1 MSYANFIP
9 AVWEAGINRDL
20 ERKCVFVEDCHRK
33 YEGSVSRMGESVTIT
48 GIGRPTIRTLSR
60 SDQYGSIESPETVES
75 TAIVMPINQIAY
87 YNYEIGDIDKA
98 QAMDGVVDALQ
109 EETTEGLANHVDKY
123 VASLALDDD
132 ATVLGTVKGVAGT
145 AANAGE
151 KNVLD
156 ILDEMQEALLAND
169 VSDSTEI
176 VVTVDPKFFTR
187 FRKEYRTAD
196 TDNSQILKSGKVYY
210 YNGMKI
216 KVSNNVAKH
225 SLTVNGTTSEYATI
239 MARTKRA
246 IAFVKPLTHTEAYR
260 PEKKFVDAVKGFIL
274 FDAKIVRPKELFVYK
289 VAY

>member
-33 YEGSVSRMGESVTIT
+33 YEGAVSRMGESVTIT
-48 GIGRPTIRTLSR
+48 GIGRPTIRTLDR
-60 SDQYGSIESPETVES
+60 DAQYGDIAAPEAVES

-98 QAMDGVVDALQ
+98 QAMDGVVEALQ

-123 VASLALDDD
+123 VASLALADD
-132 ATVLGTVKGVAGT
+132 ARLLGSAKAVTGT
-145 AANAGE
+145 PVNAGE

-156 ILDEMQEALLAND
+156 ILDELQEALLAND

-196 TDNSQILKSGKVYY
+196 TDNSQILKNGKVYY

-216 KVSNNVAKH
+216 KVSNNLAHDVATIGGAACDC
-225 SLTVNGTTSEYATI
+225 SAI

-260 PEKKFVDAVKGFIL
+260 PEKKFVDAVKGFVL

>member
-1 MSYANFIP
+1 MSYSNFIP

-20 ERKCVFVEDCHRK
+20 ERKCVFVEDCYRK
-33 YEGSVSRMGESVTIT
+33 YEGDVKRMGESVTIT
-48 GIGRPTIRTLSR
+48 GIGKPTIRTLDR
-60 SDQYGSIESPETVES
+60 DQAGGEIASPETVAS
-75 TAIVMPINQIAY
+75 TSIVMPINQIAY

-98 QAMDGVVDALQ
+98 QALDGVVEALQ
-109 EETTEGLANHVDKY
+109 EETTEGLANEVDRY
-123 VASLALDDD
+123 VAGMALSNE
-132 ATVLGTVKGVAGT
+132 ANVLGNTKCVVGT
-145 AANAGE
+145 ASSGE

-156 ILDEMQEALLAND
+156 ILDEMQLALLQND
-169 VSDSTEI
+169 VSDQTEI

-196 TDNSQILKSGKVYY
+196 TDNSQILKSGRVYY

-216 KVSNNVAKH
+216 KVSNNVAKR
-225 SLTVNGTTSEYATI
+225 SVTESGTTTEYSTI

-274 FDAKIVRPKELFVYK
+274 YDARIVRPKELVVYNVK
-289 VAY
+289 Y

>member
-20 ERKCVFVEDCHRK
+20 ERKCVFVEDCYRK
-33 YEGSVSRMGESVTIT
+33 YEGAVKRMGESVTIT
-48 GIGRPTIRTLSR
+48 GIGRPTIHTLHKDMR
-60 SDQYGSIESPETVES
+60 NGEIENAETVET
-75 TAIVMPINQIAY
+75 TAVLMPINQIAY

-98 QAMDGVVDALQ
+98 QALDGVVEALQ
-109 EETTEGLANHVDKY
+109 EETTEGLANQVDQY
-123 VASLALDDD
+123 IAGLAISPE
-132 ATVLGTVKGVAGT
+132 ATVLGSAYAVVGEAGE
-145 AANAGE
+145 NE

-156 ILDEMQEALLAND
+156 ILDELQEALLEND
-169 VSDSTEI
+169 VADSAEI

-187 FRKEYRTAD
+187 FRKEYRNAD
-196 TDNSQILKSGKVYY
+196 TDNSQILKKGRVYY

-216 KVSNNVAKH
+216 KVSNNVARH
-225 SLTVNGTTSEYATI
+225 EVSLGGATVMASTV

-260 PEKKFVDAVKGFIL
+260 PEKKFVDAVKGFVL
-274 FDAKIVRPKELFVYK
+274 YDAKIVRPKELFVYN

>member
-48 GIGRPTIRTLSR
+48 GIGRPTIRSLDKSLR
-60 SDQYGSIESPETVES
+60 NGDIASAETVES

-109 EETTEGLANHVDKY
+109 EETTEGLANYVDRY
-123 VASLALDDD
+123 VASLALDAD
-132 ATVLGTVKGVAGT
+132 ATVLGSTKAVTG
-145 AANAGE
+145 NASSYE

-169 VSDSTEI
+169 VADSTEI

-187 FRKEYRTAD
+187 FRKEYRSAD
-196 TDNSQILKSGKVYY
+196 TDNSQILKNGKVYY

-216 KVSNNVAKH
+216 KVSNNLAH
-225 SLTVNGTTSEYATI
+225 RTVTIGGSSKDCSVI

-260 PEKKFVDAVKGFIL
+260 PERKFVDAVKGFVL
-274 FDAKIVRPKELFVYK
+274 FDAKIVRPKELFVYN

>member
-48 GIGRPTIRTLSR
+48 GIGRPTIRTLAKTDR
-60 SDQYGSIESPETVES
+60 NGEIATPETVES
-75 TAIVMPINQIAY
+75 TSIMMPINQIAY

-98 QAMDGVVDALQ
+98 QAMDGVVEALQ
-109 EETTEGLANHVDKY
+109 EETTEGLANHVDRY
-123 VASLALDDD
+123 SASLALDED
-132 ATVLGTVKGVAGT
+132 AKVLGSVKGVAGA
-145 AANAGE
+145 AANQYE

-156 ILDEMQEALLAND
+156 LLDEMQEALLTND
-169 VSDSTEI
+169 VADITEI

-196 TDNSQILKSGKVYY
+196 TDNSQILKNGKVYY

-216 KVSNNVAKH
+216 KVSNNLAH
-225 SLTVNGTTSEYATI
+225 RTVSINGVDCNCSTI

-260 PEKKFVDAVKGFIL
+260 PEKKFVDAVKGFVL
-274 FDAKIVRPKELFVYK
+274 FDARIVRPKELFVYN

>member
-33 YEGSVSRMGESVTIT
+33 YEGAVSRMGESVTIT

-60 SDQYGSIESPETVES
+60 SGQYGNIESAEAVES

-98 QAMDGVVDALQ
+98 QALDGVVEALQ
-109 EETTEGLANHVDKY
+109 EETTEGLANHIDKY

-132 ATVLGTVKGVAGT
+132 ANVLGSIKGVAGT
-145 AANAGE
+145 AANAYE

-169 VSDSTEI
+169 VADSTEI

-196 TDNSQILKSGKVYY
+196 TDNSRILKSGKVYY

-216 KVSNNVAKH
+216 KVSNNLAH
-225 SLTVNGTTSEYATI
+225 RTVTINGVSCDCSTI

-260 PEKKFVDAVKGFIL
+260 PEKKFVDAVKGFVL
-274 FDAKIVRPKELFVYK
+274 FDAKIVRPKELFVYN

>member
-1 MSYANFIP
+1 MSYSNFIP

-20 ERKCVFVEDCHRK
+20 ERKCVFAEDCYRK
-33 YEGSVSRMGESVTIT
+33 YEGDVKRMGESVTIT
-48 GIGRPTIRTLSR
+48 GIAKPTIRSLSR
-60 SDQYGSIESPETVES
+60 DQASGEIASPETVAS
-75 TAIVMPINQIAY
+75 TSIVMPINHIAY

-98 QAMDGVVDALQ
+98 QALDGVVEALQ
-109 EETTEGLANHVDKY
+109 EETTEGLANEVDRY
-123 VASLALDDD
+123 IASMALS
-132 ATVLGTVKGVAGT
+132 AEANVLGSTTCVTG
-145 AANAGE
+145 AASTGE

-156 ILDEMQEALLAND
+156 ILDEMQLTLLQND
-169 VSDSTEI
+169 VSDQTEI
-176 VVTVDPKFFTR
+176 VVTVGPKFFTK

-196 TDNSQILKSGKVYY
+196 TDNSQILKSGRVYY

-225 SLTVNGTTSEYATI
+225 DLTVNGTTAEYETV

-274 FDAKIVRPKELFVYK
+274 FDARIVRPKELVVYNVK
-289 VAY
+289 Y